1 LLKVIGRAP
10 IALKASDKR
19 GIGRPLVPEISKAG
33 RQGAA
38 ARAHAY
44 APRIGLGEVVE
55 LFGVTARALRYYEQ
69 LGLIE
74 ATRDRM
80 NRRRYDAIARDRL
93 LWIVALRGVGL
104 GLAEIA
110 EILARPERG
119 SDLALGYLAKAR
131 KQTLARLG
139 RIESLLTYLQ
149 AAEAGSA
156 PAKPRG

>member
-1 LLKVIGRAP
+1 M
-10 IALKASDKR
+10 
-19 GIGRPLVPEISKAG
+19 PEISTAG

-38 ARAHAY
+38 
-44 APRIGLGEVVE
+44 
-55 LFGVTARALRYYEQ
+55 
-69 LGLIE
+69 
-74 ATRDRM
+74 
-80 NRRRYDAIARDRL
+80 ARDRL
-93 LWIVALRGVGL
+93 LWIVALRRVGQ

-119 SDLALGYLAKAR
+119 RDLALGYLGKAR

-149 AAEAGSA
+149 AAEAGPA